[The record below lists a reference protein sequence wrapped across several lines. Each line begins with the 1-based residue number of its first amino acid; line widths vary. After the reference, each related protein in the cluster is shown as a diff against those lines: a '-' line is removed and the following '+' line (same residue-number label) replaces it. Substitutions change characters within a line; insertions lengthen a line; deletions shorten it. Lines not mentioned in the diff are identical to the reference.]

1 MCTALT
7 LTTNEGYHLFGRNM
21 DIEYTFGQTPVVVPR
36 NFKYQNKATG
46 EMKNTKYGLIGMAVV
61 VDNHPLLAEALNEK
75 GLACAGLNFP
85 ASHWEDENVEGK
97 ENIPPYDLILWITSN
112 FETIEELR
120 PHLDNINLVK
130 KPFGENMPLP
140 TLHWIVTDK
149 SGKSIVIEKTKD
161 SFRVFDNEVGVMT
174 NAPSF
179 DWHITNLHQY
189 MGMRPTQPECPTW
202 SDLKLI
208 PLGQGT
214 GGIGL
219 PGDSSSPSRFVR
231 VAFAR
236 AHAVT
241 ENKENSGIV
250 EFFHILNNVAMVR
263 GSVVTIEGKNDITQ
277 YTSCMC
283 QEKGVYYYNTYN
295 NNQINAID
303 MHKEDLDSD
312 KLKIYPYN
320 DTQVFNHEN

>member
-7 LTTNEGYHLFGRNM
+7 LTTKDGYHLFGRNM
-21 DIEYTFGQTPVVVPR
+21 DLEYTFGQSVALVPR
-36 NFKYQNKATG
+36 NYAYKNHATG
-46 EMKNTKYGLIGMAVV
+46 EMEKSKYATIGMATIM
-61 VDNHPLLAEALNEK
+61 DNHPMFAEALNEK

-97 ENIPPYDLILWITSN
+97 INIPPYDLIFWITSN
-112 FETIEELR
+112 FESIDQLR
-120 PHLDNINLVK
+120 PYLDNINIVK
-130 KPFGENMPLP
+130 KPFNESTPLP

-149 SGKSIVIEKTKD
+149 TGKSIVIEKTKD
-161 SFRVFDNEVGVMT
+161 SFNVFDNKVGVMT
-174 NAPSF
+174 NAPAF

-189 MGMRPTQPECPTW
+189 MGATSTQPECPTW

-236 AHAVT
+236 SQAVLG
-241 ENKENSGIV
+241 EDESSGIV

-263 GSVVTIEGKNDITQ
+263 GSVVTLEGKNDITQ

-295 NNQINAID
+295 NNQINLID
-303 MHKEDLDSD
+303 MNKENLDSEKIKLFDYKD
-312 KLKIYPYN
+312 K
-320 DTQVFNHEN
+320 QVFNYEN

>member
-7 LTTNEGYHLFGRNM
+7 LKTKEGHHLFGRNM
-21 DIEYTFGQTPVVVPR
+21 DIEYAFGQSPVVVPR
-36 NFKYQNKATG
+36 NFEYINKADG
-46 EMKNTKYGLIGMAVV
+46 KMKKTKHALIGMATVV
-61 VDNHPLLAEALNEK
+61 ENHPLFAEALNEK

-85 ASHWEDENVEGK
+85 AAHWEDECVEGK
-97 ENIPPYDLILWITSN
+97 ENMPPYDLIPWIAGN

-120 PHLDNINLVK
+120 PHLDNLNIVK
-130 KPFGENMPLP
+130 KPFAENMPLP

-161 SFRVFDNEVGVMT
+161 SFKVFDNKVGVLT

-179 DWHITNLHQY
+179 DWHTTNLQQY
-189 MGMRPTQPECPTW
+189 MGVTSTQPESPTW

-219 PGDSSSPSRFVR
+219 PGDFSSPSRFVR
-231 VAFAR
+231 TAFLR
-236 AHAVT
+236 SQIVVE
-241 ENKENSGIV
+241 ENLGVV
-250 EFFHILNNVAMVR
+250 EFFHILNNVAMVK
-263 GSVVTIEGKNDITQ
+263 GSVITPQNKNDITL

-283 QEKGVYYYNTYN
+283 QETGLYYYNTYN
-295 NNQINAID
+295 NNQINVID
-303 MHKEDLDSD
+303 MHKENLDSSE
-312 KLKIYPYN
+312 LKIYAYN
-320 DTQVFNHEN
+320 DTQVFNNVN